1 MFSVVLLIIHAYEPF
16 VCWNCSALYVA
27 ALPLKCIFLLD
38 LIGPL
43 RTMHALSVGE
53 VYYVLKSGLIQSFHT
68 WFLDLFGMIFLENLT

>member
-1 MFSVVLLIIHAYEPF
+1 MHWPF
-16 VCWNCSALYVA
+16 VCLDCPAFYVA
-27 ALPLKCIFLLD
+27 TLPLKCIFLLD

-68 WFLDLFGMIFLENLT
+68 